1 MSEDKKPHGDPS
13 DPYETIKVIEAW
25 GMDKNF
31 NLATVIS
38 KIRTADSKDNNVQE
52 LKDARWY
59 LDREI
64 LKLEGMP
71 SPDQL
76 NLLEERN

>member
-1 MSEDKKPHGDPS
+1 MSEQINPHGATD

-25 GMDKNF
+25 GLDTNF

-38 KIRTADSKDNNVQE
+38 KIRTSDKKGDNVQE

-71 SPDQL
+71 NPDQL
-76 NLLEERN
+76 DLLNQT